1 MFLVLL
7 VIHRNNEEQ
16 VKENQYWEEWFQ
28 DFVPPGEKAN
38 EPMSDIYYPI
48 VDTLQLS
55 TQKINSTVKI
65 SNNPAVAILGATI
78 FWRDVMEHILPRGN
92 NGIVVV
98 FENPC
103 SPTFTY
109 QIK

>member
-1 MFLVLL
+1 MILYLLVLNRTDL
-7 VIHRNNEEQ
+7 EQ
-16 VKENQYWEEWFQ
+16 VKQNQYWEEWYQ
-28 DFVPPGEKAN
+28 DYLPPGKKAN
-38 EPMSDIYYPI
+38 EPISDIYYPI
-48 VDTLQLS
+48 VDNLQLS
-55 TQKINSTVKI
+55 SQNNSTDEI
-65 SNNPAVAILGATI
+65 SSNPVVAILGASI
-78 FWRDVMEHILPRGN
+78 FWRDVIQHILPRGN